1 MTLMRTLVT
10 VCTVV
15 LAGCAS
21 GGTGSTTMSGMDSNM
36 KHMQGQMEQMHAT
49 PDPKERQRLMRE
61 HMATM
66 HERMMMMQKMMEQN
80 DSGAFE
86 PLEPHTH

>member
-1 MTLMRTLVT
+1 
-10 VCTVV
+10 
-15 LAGCAS
+15 
-21 GGTGSTTMSGMDSNM
+21 
-36 KHMQGQMEQMHAT
+36 MHAT